1 MPASNFM
8 PAYDHIVVVVEENHS
23 FGEIIGN
30 PQAPYINSLASG
42 GALLTNYHAVTH
54 PSEPNYFALY
64 AGSTFG
70 VADDANYAEPDPT
83 LATVLQTAGKTFTGF
98 VETAP
103 PASPRKHNPWESF
116 AEGTAVEKSF
126 TTQFPRDFSQ
136 LPDVSFVI
144 PNQND
149 DMHDGTIAQADTWL
163 KNNTDAYAQWAVT
176 HHSLLM
182 VVWDEDDSS
191 AANQIPGILYGA
203 NINPGI
209 YNTSYNHYDIL
220 ASLAGSFALTAPN
233 NGATAA
239 GLSGM
244 FKTSA
249 AQWSASVDIGLHPA
263 GYAPALVGD
272 FNHDGT
278 SDAFWFNAVT
288 RDADIW
294 KLANGQW
301 SGSVNVGVHPAG
313 WAPVASGD
321 FNHDG
326 TSDVLWFNAA
336 TNALEIW
343 KLSNGQWA
351 GSADIGTHPAGYMPV
366 GTGDFNHDG
375 TSDVLWFNAATSD
388 VDLWKISNGQ
398 WAGSTD
404 IGAHPAGYQPV
415 GIGDF
420 NHDGTSDILW
430 FNAAMRDVDVW
441 LIANG
446 QWAGSIDI
454 GTHPVGWSI
463 AGVGDFN
470 RDGTSDV
477 LWFNPTTN
485 GAEIWEIRNG
495 HWAASV
501 DLGAHPA
508 GWTIAGV
515 GDLNHDGASDI
526 LWRETATGRIEDWL
540 LTAT

>member
-1 MPASNFM
+1 M

-54 PSEPNYFALY
+54 PSQPNYFALY
-64 AGSTFG
+64 AGSTFA
-70 VADDANYAEPDPT
+70 VADSGIYNLPDPT
-83 LATVLQTAGKTFTGF
+83 LASVLQAAGKTFTGYI
-98 VETAP
+98 EAS
-103 PASPRKHNPWESF
+103 SPRKHNPWESF
-116 AEGTAVEKSF
+116 PERTTVETNFS
-126 TTQFPRDFSQ
+126 TFPAAANFSS

-144 PNQND
+144 PDLND
-149 DMHDGTIAQADTWL
+149 DMHDGSIATADTWL
-163 KNNTDAYAQWAVT
+163 GNNIDAYAQWAMT
-176 HHSLLM
+176 HHSLM
-182 VVWDEDDSS
+182 VVVWDEDDSS
-191 AANQIPGILYGA
+191 AANQFPGILYGA
-203 NINPGI
+203 NIDPGT
-209 YNTSYNHYDIL
+209 YGTSYNHYDLL

-233 NGATAA
+233 NGAVAA

-244 FKTSA
+244 FKTSL
-249 AQWSASVDIGLHPA
+249 AQWSASLDIGAHPA
-263 GYAPALVGD
+263 GYSLALAGD

-278 SDAFWFNAVT
+278 SDLLWYNAST
-288 RDADIW
+288 RDADLW
-294 KLANGQW
+294 KLSNGQW
-301 SGSVNVGVHPAG
+301 AGSVDVGLHPAG

-321 FNHDG
+321 FNRDG

-336 TNALEIW
+336 TNGLELWI
-343 KLSNGQWA
+343 LSNGHWA
-351 GSADIGTHPAGYMPV
+351 GSVDIGTHPAGYQPV
-366 GTGDFNHDG
+366 GAGDFNRDR
-375 TSDVLWFNAATSD
+375 TSDVLWFNPSTGD
-388 VDLWKISNGQ
+388 VDLWKMSTGQ
-398 WAGSTD
+398 WAGSVD
-404 IGAHPAGYQPV
+404 IGKHPAGYQPV

-430 FNAAMRDVDVW
+430 FNAATRDVDLW
-441 LIANG
+441 LIQNG
-446 QWAGSIDI
+446 QWAGSIRI
-454 GTHPVGWSI
+454 GTHPAGWSI

-477 LWFNPTTN
+477 LWFNAATN
-485 GAEIWEIRNG
+485 DVEIWEISNG

-501 DLGAHPA
+501 DIGAHPA
-508 GWTIAGV
+508 GWSIAGV